1 MEPIVWIQ
9 SGDQTIAVI
18 IRNEY
23 TATQTTFITPDSFN
37 QQVGFVV
44 YPTGGA
50 IHPHS
55 HLPIE
60 RQITGTAETLVV
72 RKGHAEVTFYN
83 DEKKL
88 VATEH
93 VRQGDIL
100 ILISGGHGLK
110 ILEDTIL
117 LEVKQGPY
125 TGLTEK
131 EHFDD
136 PGE

>member
-1 MEPIVWIQ
+1 MDPIVWIQ
-9 SGDQTIAVI
+9 SGDQTIAII
-18 IRNEY
+18 IRNEF
-23 TATQTTFITPDSFN
+23 TAAETTFITPDNFN

-44 YPTGGA
+44 YPAGGS
-50 IHPHS
+50 IHPHA

-60 RQITGTAETLVV
+60 RHITGTAETLVV
-72 RKGHAEVTFYN
+72 RKGRAEVMFYN
-83 DEKKL
+83 DEKNL
-88 VATEH
+88 IATEPIS
-93 VRQGDIL
+93 QGDIL
-100 ILISGGHGLK
+100 ILISGGHGLR
-110 ILEDTIL
+110 ILEDTVL